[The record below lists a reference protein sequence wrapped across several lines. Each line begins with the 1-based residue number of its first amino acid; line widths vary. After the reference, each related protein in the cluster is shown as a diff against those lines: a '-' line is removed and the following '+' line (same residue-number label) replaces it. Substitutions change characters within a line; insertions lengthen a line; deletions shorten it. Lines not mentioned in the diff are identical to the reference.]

1 MTKRRILIV
10 EDEQDIAELVALHLG
25 DLCDETVIASDGYEG
40 MRLATAEPWAA
51 IILDLRLPGPDG
63 LEICRVV
70 RREREL
76 GGRAG
81 VAERLERGRW
91 SIDLAWER

>member
-1 MTKRRILIV
+1 MNPRAG
-10 EDEQDIAELVALHLG
+10 EQVRDFVA
-25 DLCDETVIASDGYEG
+25 
-40 MRLATAEPWAA
+40 
-51 IILDLRLPGPDG
+51 
-63 LEICRVV
+63 RVV